1 MCGLIVALGVAIG
14 QSEIDTLAHRGPDG
28 YGRREFET
36 ALGPLVLGHRRLAII
51 DPDPRA
57 DQPMT
62 SDDGQLHIVFNG
74 EIYNFKALRDDLR
87 SYGYQFKTSSDTEVL
102 IQGYRAWGSGLPARL
117 IGMFAFVVLDLD
129 RQTLFL
135 VRDQFGIKPL
145 YVTSTTR
152 HFAVASEMKALLALP
167 FVSRRANPSA
177 VMAFLRNGL
186 VESTPATLFADI
198 TAFPPAH
205 WAEVSLASGEM
216 GVPQSYWHPRKGL
229 SQQDASGAPN
239 SLRTLFEEC
248 IQLHL
253 VSDVPVGATLSGGLD
268 SSIIVASIAISL
280 PPSAPLNTFSFI
292 SEDPDVSEE
301 RWIDLMTSHFAIT
314 PHKMRSTFENFL
326 GDVDKLILQQDIPLQ
341 GPSIFAEYKVYELI
355 RKAGIKVVLGGQG
368 ADELFAGYHP
378 YVLYRIVSLL
388 CSGRLVAAWRLA
400 RVAERERPGTI
411 RSVLHAI
418 RGSLLPIALLN
429 RFRRPRAWLDD
440 HWRKLERTADFSY
453 RMSLKPGALAERLQ
467 YDVLNG
473 SLRAHLRYEDHNS
486 MAHSVESRVP
496 FMVCRMFEFAQGL
509 PESAKIDEV
518 GTMKAVLRQA
528 FAGLVPGPILARTDK
543 IGFAAPDRAWFVRM
557 TATMESW
564 IAGGPDRVGPV
575 STMHL
580 REMWHSMAEGRT
592 PIDPCLWR
600 VLFFIRWTQLLN
612 VDID

>member
-1 MCGLIVALGVAIG
+1 MIRNVVCMMECLFAGLLLSMVPVTTQARVGSSPYPPPKANDGSFVVDTVAYL
-14 QSEIDTLAHRGPDG
+14 DTKCAYRSD
-28 YGRREFET
+28 
-36 ALGPLVLGHRRLAII
+36 GPLVISI
-51 DPDPRA
+51 DVGR
-57 DQPMT
+57 
-62 SDDGQLHIVFNG
+62 
-74 EIYNFKALRDDLR
+74 
-87 SYGYQFKTSSDTEVL
+87 
-102 IQGYRAWGSGLPARL
+102 
-117 IGMFAFVVLDLD
+117 VV
-129 RQTLFL
+129 
-135 VRDQFGIKPL
+135 
-145 YVTSTTR
+145 
-152 HFAVASEMKALLALP
+152 
-167 FVSRRANPSA
+167 
-177 VMAFLRNGL
+177 
-186 VESTPATLFADI
+186 
-198 TAFPPAH
+198 
-205 WAEVSLASGEM
+205 
-216 GVPQSYWHPRKGL
+216 
-229 SQQDASGAPN
+229 
-239 SLRTLFEEC
+239 
-248 IQLHL
+248 
-253 VSDVPVGATLSGGLD
+253 
-268 SSIIVASIAISL
+268 
-280 PPSAPLNTFSFI
+280 
-292 SEDPDVSEE
+292 
-301 RWIDLMTSHFAIT
+301 
-314 PHKMRSTFENFL
+314 

-388 CSGRLVAAWRLA
+388 CGGRLVAAWRLA